1 MGMMELRR
9 TKEAV
14 EIIIENADCLQFPE
28 VGQQLFHLA
37 LADRIMKMEM
47 LGK

>member
-1 MGMMELRR
+1 MMELRR

-14 EIIIENADCLQFPE
+14 EIIENADCLQFPE

-47 LGK
+47 LGE